1 MRACVCVCVHVCGH
15 NYMSHTHT
23 YIYILIVTY
32 IYVHAYVCTCISFS
46 LNPKIKVWADASKRS
61 SQHLK
66 IIEGHSVGEGQKTR
80 NRVHVL
86 ILVWSCSFPAREYSG
101 KVGQFALVV
110 IQQVQLCGCQL
121 LLTFRPW
128 SLAGL
133 LQFQKGLDCRLH
145 LFSRKLLDAGPS
157 W

>member
-1 MRACVCVCVHVCGH
+1 MIQPDCIHCPWPNSGHSDASCCVERIDMSLSLSIYPCVGMYCVYIYICIYMRACVCVCVHVCGH
-15 NYMSHTHT
+15 NYMSHTYI

-86 ILVWSCSFPAREYSG
+86 ILV
-101 KVGQFALVV
+101 
-110 IQQVQLCGCQL
+110 
-121 LLTFRPW
+121 
-128 SLAGL
+128 
-133 LQFQKGLDCRLH
+133 
-145 LFSRKLLDAGPS
+145 
-157 W
+157 